1 MRGTD
6 LIQATVSIFCLHLLL
21 ASFSPLSTLLASQS
35 RTELKIKQLRRHTKH
50 KETPTSSFSIFIWF
64 SHSSMQTTRTIP
76 VSPSTANNRALHRN
90 GTAATRIGAE
100 QKGQQRCTTNT
111 SSRATACRQSLR
123 LRGKHATFRHLRLC
137 TNHTARTAAKARDF
151 ASCVCFIIKRISPE
165 RESGSS
171 DKKTYPACRPCKA
184 VIGKVSSNQNDKP
197 KVEAIHSIRKIPGA
211 IKLTRTGAKNKD
223 RLFKT
228 VKKKN
233 YHTYVARLTLL
244 LECYCC

>member
-111 SSRATACRQSLR
+111 SSRALQHAGSHYVCGENTQHSAIYVYVQITRPVPRQKLVTLRAACVSLSR
-123 LRGKHATFRHLRLC
+123 EFHRK
-137 TNHTARTAAKARDF
+137 
-151 ASCVCFIIKRISPE
+151 E
-165 RESGSS
+165 REGAV
-171 DKKTYPACRPCKA
+171 TNRPTRPVGHA
-184 VIGKVSSNQNDKP
+184 
-197 KVEAIHSIRKIPGA
+197 
-211 IKLTRTGAKNKD
+211 KL
-223 RLFKT
+223 
-228 VKKKN
+228 
-233 YHTYVARLTLL
+233 
-244 LECYCC
+244 